1 MPKTLCDTG
10 AEQSPINIISKIS
23 KKCSATCDL
32 TFFYKTSKL
41 NMSLYKNDLVID
53 YDTGSYINFNQEIFE
68 LDKISFTN
76 PSSHKI
82 DNVSYPIEA
91 HLYHRN
97 PYTGKILIIAVFIDI
112 NEAISNS
119 KRFLDSI
126 SPFLPKIKANE
137 ISANTEEN
145 WNIYSII
152 PEVKGF
158 FLYTGSI
165 VKNPCTEDILW
176 LIFDEPVN
184 CSKNLYNNLK
194 KISNKNARSIK
205 NLGERPIYYNLNNSK
220 KNLRN
225 YGKETMCYS
234 KIEFEKKCKTY
245 IKQNQPKIINI
256 YIFKFLL
263 IILLTIIIIFLFN
276 NGTIQ
281 KYYNYMINPIKNILK
296 KKIINQ

>member
-1 MPKTLCDTG
+1 MSQTLCNTG
-10 AEQSPINIISKIS
+10 TEQSPINIISRIS

-41 NMSLYKNDLVID
+41 NMNLYNNDLIID

-82 DNVSYPIEA
+82 DNVSYPLEA

-97 PYTGKILIIAVFIDI
+97 PYTGKILVIAVFIDI
-112 NEAISNS
+112 NEAMSNS

-126 SPFLPKIKANE
+126 SSSIPKVKEKEVVI
-137 ISANTEEN
+137 NTDEN
-145 WNIYSII
+145 WNIYSIV

-158 FLYTGSI
+158 FLYTGSL
-165 VKNPCTEDILW
+165 VKNPCTEDVLW
-176 LIFDEPVN
+176 LVFDEPVN
-184 CSKNLYNNLK
+184 CSNNLYNNIK
-194 KISNKNARSIK
+194 KISNKNARTIK
-205 NLGERPIYYNLNNSK
+205 NLGERPIYYNANNSK

-225 YGKETMCYS
+225 YGNETMCYS
-234 KIEFEKKCKTY
+234 KKEFEKKCKTY
-245 IKQNQPKIINI
+245 LNQTQPKIVNI
-256 YIFKFLL
+256 PIIKPFMFILL
-263 IILLTIIIIFLFN
+263 ITYIIWLFN
-276 NGTIQ
+276 KGFFQ
-281 KYYNYMINPIKNILK
+281 KYFINLRNILG

>member
-1 MPKTLCDTG
+1 MSKTLCNSG
-10 AEQSPINIISKIS
+10 IEQSPINIISNIS

-41 NMSLYKNDLVID
+41 NMSLYNNDLIID

-82 DNVSYPIEA
+82 DNVSYPLEA

-97 PYTGKILIIAVFIDI
+97 PYTGKILVIAVFIDI
-112 NEAISNS
+112 NEAMSNS

-126 SPFLPKIKANE
+126 SSSIPKVKEKE
-137 ISANTEEN
+137 ILINTDEN
-145 WNIYSII
+145 WNIYSIL

-158 FLYTGSI
+158 FLYTGSL
-165 VKNPCTEDILW
+165 VKNPCTEDVLW
-176 LIFDEPVN
+176 IIFDEPVN
-184 CSKNLYNNLK
+184 CSNNLYNNIK
-194 KISNKNARSIK
+194 KILNKNARTIK
-205 NLGERPIYYNLNNSK
+205 NLGERPIYYNANNSK

-225 YGKETMCYS
+225 YGNETMCYS
-234 KIEFEKKCKTY
+234 KKEFEKKCKTY
-245 IKQNQPKIINI
+245 LYKTQPKIINI
-256 YIFKFLL
+256 PIVKPFIFILL
-263 IILLTIIIIFLFN
+263 ITYIIWLFN
-276 NGTIQ
+276 KGFFQ
-281 KYYNYMINPIKNILK
+281 KYFINLRKILG